1 MTTPGRDL
9 EHPAPEQL
17 LEARGWLLD
26 CGFSDELI
34 DDLTDRQI
42 VPFLDRI
49 YDGGWDAFLVDSTG
63 YVVERESSPTTGTAN
78 AIAVADALAQWTVM
92 LAKAHA
98 LGQLQPDDQTAP
110 ASNGA
115 DL

>member
-1 MTTPGRDL
+1 MTTTGLNEDQPT
-9 EHPAPEQL
+9 PEQL

-34 DDLTDRQI
+34 HDLTDRQI

-49 YDGGWDAFLVDSTG
+49 YDGGWDAFLVDSIG
-63 YVVERESSPTTGTAN
+63 HVIEREVTPTTAN
-78 AIAVADALAQWTVM
+78 AIAVTDALAQWTVT

-98 LGQLQPDDQTAP
+98 LGQLRPDDQTAP
-110 ASNGA
+110 TSNGT